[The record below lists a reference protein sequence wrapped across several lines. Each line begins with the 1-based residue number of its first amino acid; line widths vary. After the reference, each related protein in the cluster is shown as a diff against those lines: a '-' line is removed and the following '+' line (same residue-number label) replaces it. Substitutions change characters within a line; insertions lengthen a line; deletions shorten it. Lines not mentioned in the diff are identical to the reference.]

1 MSLIRP
7 EAQAALWRW
16 REVILGL
23 GVVLLALWWG
33 TTAFGFLRW
42 VAGALGMAGGM
53 LMIVGAQRGRFR
65 LGADG
70 FGVVQVIEG
79 QIRYFGPVM
88 GGAISMSELDFIEL
102 DRRQALPFWV
112 LSQPGMDAVKIPID
126 AKGAEALLLSQA
138 SSFSTHIQRMAPK
151 GVPVEYL
158 GGCPTRRSSL
168 WKSPRLL
175 QGAAIP
181 C

>member
-102 DRRQALPFWV
+102 DHRQAPPFWV

-126 AKGAEALLLSQA
+126 TKGAEALFDAFSALPELRTDFMLSQLQGQ
-138 SSFSTHIQRMAPK
+138 SRDRVVIWQ
-151 GVPVEYL
+151 
-158 GGCPTRRSSL
+158 RSSRAL
-168 WKSPRLL
+168 NCRLED
-175 QGAAIP
+175 
-181 C
+181 